1 MKFVDI
7 YGDQH
12 KTFWGALKVDMK
24 YAYAKKVRDAA
35 VKEMIQNRVEGYE
48 SDPEIYE
55 EDPTIYMAYTQEKLE
70 ELLNQGIKTIHL
82 SRGQFIIP
90 GDIGGVTYI
99 GIGSPTVRFDGKQV
113 KADIDVQGV
122 TFTGEDYL
130 ADVEVFYR
138 IFQKSSGLAVRL
150 LNETAKKENASAQT
164 LLGIC
169 YRDGFGIEVHRAA
182 GVEWIQKAAEQGY
195 APAQMMY
202 GFHLMDDSR
211 GLEKF
216 YSDIFVEGIRW
227 IQKAA
232 KQGYAR
238 AQVLLGA
245 CYLNGF
251 GGLLLIED
259 DENNGDHAE
268 EIVSELM
275 KAVQWIQKA
284 AEQEDKDAQTILGIC
299 LMEDGNALW
308 NMFGP
313 NSIRIEARDEWV
325 KMLGIERS
333 DARAIDWF
341 RRAAEQGH
349 SEGQALLGCCFLEG
363 LVGVKNPAEGMKW
376 LRKAASQGCSEAQ
389 ELLKS
394 CNPKFAMDAET
405 VACWRNRIADS
416 FLERF
421 LKDESMKWQ
430 C

>member
-1 MKFVDI
+1 MKFVDV

-24 YAYAKKVRDAA
+24 HAYAKMVRDAA

-82 SRGQFIIP
+82 SKGQFIIP
-90 GDIGGVTYI
+90 GNIGGITYI
-99 GIGSPTVRFDGKQV
+99 GIGSPTVQFDGKKV
-113 KADIDVQGV
+113 KASIDVQGV

-150 LNETAKKENASAQT
+150 LNETAKKGNAAAQT

-169 YRDGFGIEVHRAA
+169 YRDGFGIEVHRTAS
-182 GVEWIQKAAEQGY
+182 VKWIQKAAEQGY

-216 YSDIFVEGIRW
+216 YSDIFAEGIRW
-227 IQKAA
+227 IQKSAQ
-232 KQGYAR
+232 QGYAR
-238 AQVLLGA
+238 AQVLLGT
-245 CYLNGF
+245 CYLNGM
-251 GGLLLIED
+251 GILLVED
-259 DENNGDHAE
+259 DEDDEDNAE

-275 KAVQWIQKA
+275 RAVQWIQKA
-284 AEQEDKDAQTILGIC
+284 AEQEDRAAQTILGIC

-308 NMFGP
+308 NILGP
-313 NSIRIEARDEWV
+313 NMIRTDFRDEWV

-333 DARAIDWF
+333 NTRAIDWF

-349 SEGQALLGCCFLEG
+349 PEGQALLGCCFLEG
-363 LVGVKNPAEGMKW
+363 LTSVNNSAEGMNW
-376 LRKAASQGCSEAQ
+376 LRKAASQGCSKAQ

-394 CNPKFAMDAET
+394 CNPKVAMDAET
-405 VACWRNRIADS
+405 AANWRNRIADS

-421 LKDESMKWQ
+421 LRDESRKWQ